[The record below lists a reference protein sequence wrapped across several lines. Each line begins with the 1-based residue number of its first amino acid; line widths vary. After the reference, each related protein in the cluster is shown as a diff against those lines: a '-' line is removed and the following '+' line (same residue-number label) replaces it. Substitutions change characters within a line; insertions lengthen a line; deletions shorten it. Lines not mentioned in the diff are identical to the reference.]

1 MGILDTQSIRLN
13 NRRLG
18 KRRLEQRLG
27 AREGASTAQERRRPG
42 RGAQVRSRQDATV
55 DMAARRRRRSRAR
68 VADWA
73 AATGRTLLTLALL
86 PVQILLILVRPIESL
101 RRLRETPDRVRAA
114 SRRLRMAS
122 RDPRSRPGRLWE
134 TARLSAHFVRE
145 EFADMQDGFPRPAE
159 VVLSLGGTVREL
171 AARLGRRVGVL
182 PQDRRD
188 DVSDRMLHAVS
199 LGVILAAVGLGLFVA
214 SYQGIEAMK
223 TSDRLAIREV
233 RILGLERTPEATVAA
248 RLPVAAG
255 DNLLDLDLATLAD
268 GARDLPWIDTVTV
281 SRDLRDGLL
290 TVRVVEHRPA
300 LLVAAEELRLVDDQ
314 GRPFKVLD
322 GEGPSDLPVLA
333 LEPGL
338 APEEQE
344 RAAAGALEI
353 LRALTA
359 GRAVTAGDISE
370 IRFDP
375 DDGFA
380 LVTVAGLPVRLG
392 RRDFAD
398 RLGRLERAVQLGNLP
413 LDALASVDVGLRDRL
428 VAVPLATRKAEREIR
443 RQVEEQPIDQDRR
456 RRMLHLERIRRS
468 ITDGG
473 TG

>member
-18 KRRLEQRLG
+18 KRRLEQRRT
-27 AREGASTAQERRRPG
+27 AREDASTAQDRRRPG
-42 RGAQVRSRQDATV
+42 RGARVRSHQDTTIDV
-55 DMAARRRRRSRAR
+55 TARRRRRSRAHLR
-68 VADWA
+68 DVAG
-73 AATGRTLLTLALL
+73 ATARALLTVALL
-86 PVQILLILVRPIESL
+86 PVQLLLLLIRPVETA

-159 VVLSLGGTVREL
+159 VVLSGAGVLREL

-188 DVSDRMLHAVS
+188 DVPDRLLHAVS
-199 LGVILAAVGLGLFVA
+199 LGVITAAVGLGLFVA

-233 RILGLERTPEATVAA
+233 RILGLDRTGEAEVAS

-255 DNLLDLDLATLAD
+255 DNLLDLDPATVAD
-268 GARDLPWIDTVTV
+268 RVRDLPWIDTVTV
-281 SRDLRDGLL
+281 TRDLRDGML

-300 LLVAAEELRLVDDQ
+300 LLMAADDLRLVDDQ

-322 GEGPSDLPVLA
+322 GAGPADLPVLA
-333 LEPGL
+333 LGPGL
-338 APEEQE
+338 PPDEQA
-344 RAAAGALEI
+344 RAATGALEI

-359 GRAVTAGDISE
+359 GRAVTASDISE
-370 IRFDP
+370 IRYDP

-380 LVTVAGLPVRLG
+380 LVTLAGLPVRLG
-392 RRDFAD
+392 RRDFSD

-443 RQVEEQPIDQDRR
+443 RQVEEQPIDPDRR

-468 ITDGG
+468 ITEGEAG
-473 TG
+473 